1 MNFAPSLHLSKL
13 LCEAVTD
20 SLQQRDQTLSMQQL
34 CAFLWGLTKVSHLQE
49 SAGSRGSGTRLSD
62 VYGGSGRGWQKRK
75 AAPTS
80 AQVWQ
85 ESIMPVVRAAQQP
98 AARHIRTLHPDYARV
113 RRRCGLLLLRPAA
126 SAAAAELS
134 AVWSAEAVIPI
145 RMLST

>member
-1 MNFAPSLHLSKL
+1 MSCHASWAFGAMNFAPSLHLSKL

-20 SLQQRDQTLSMQQL
+20 SLQQQEQTLSMQQL

-75 AAPTS
+75 AAPT
-80 AQVWQ
+80 ATQVWQ

-98 AARHIRTLHPDYARV
+98 AARHIRTLHPTYARV
-113 RRRCGLLLLRPAA
+113 RCRCGPLPSHPSA
-126 SAAAAELS
+126 SDAAADLS
-134 AVWSAEAVIPI
+134 A
-145 RMLST
+145 M